1 MRGLMQERP
10 LLLSGL
16 LTHAETYHGR
26 MEIVSRTVEGPIHR
40 YTNAEMAA
48 RARRLASA
56 LERRGVAPGEMLGSL
71 AWNHYRHLEVF
82 HAVPGAGRVL
92 HTANPRLFPE
102 QIAYAVN
109 HAGERWLFFDLA
121 CLELV
126 EGMAAELT
134 QIETYVALTDRQHM
148 PAGSRLANLAC
159 YEELLEE
166 GDAEYR
172 WPSFDERRASTLC
185 YTSGTTGDPKG
196 ALYSHRGTVLQAW
209 AVCGAGAAGFASDD
223 CILPLAPLYHCNA
236 WSAAYASALTGA
248 KLVLP
253 GRAHDSA
260 ALHQLIVGEGVT
272 VALAVPTVWLAM
284 LAWLEETGND
294 LGGLKR
300 ILSGGSAVPLSLM
313 QRLEREYGIA
323 TIHAWGMTETTAA
336 ASYASARKGATP
348 EAADAVRRRQGVP
361 LYGSELRIVDDEGRE
376 LPWDGEA
383 VGHLRARGHWI
394 ASAYFR
400 REGEPLLDAEGWLP
414 TGDVA
419 SIDAAGSIEIT
430 DRSKDL
436 VKSGGEWIS
445 SIQLE
450 NAAVG
455 HPGVAEAAVIA
466 VPHPKWLERPL
477 LVVVR
482 AKGSAVT
489 ADEVR
494 AFLAA
499 RVAKWWLPEEVA
511 FVDELP
517 HTATGKIQKTALRQ
531 RFAKS
536 PARQT

>member
-1 MRGLMQERP
+1 MRGLIQERP
-10 LLLSGL
+10 LLLSDL
-16 LTHAETYHGR
+16 VTHAATYHGAV
-26 MEIVSRTVEGPIHR
+26 EIVSRTVEGPIHR
-40 YTNAEMAA
+40 YSNAKMAA

-56 LERRGVAPGEMLGSL
+56 IARRGVAPGEMLGSL

-126 EGMAAELT
+126 QGMAAKLKAV
-134 QIETYVALTDRQHM
+134 ETYVALTDRQHM
-148 PAGSRLANLAC
+148 PAASGLAGLVC

-166 GDAEYR
+166 GDPDYA
-172 WPSFDERRASTLC
+172 WPGFDEQQASTLC
-185 YTSGTTGDPKG
+185 YTSGTTGEPKG

-209 AVCGAGAAGFASDD
+209 AICGAGAAGFAADD

-236 WSAAYASALTGA
+236 WSAAYAAALTGA

-253 GRAHDSA
+253 GRAHDPA
-260 ALHQLIVGEGVT
+260 ALHELIVAEGVT

-284 LAWLEETGND
+284 LAWLKETGND
-294 LGGLKR
+294 LGQLRR

-313 QRLEREYGIA
+313 QRLERDYGVA
-323 TIHAWGMTETTAA
+323 SIHAWGMTETTAA
-336 ASYASARKGATP
+336 ATYARPRKGAPP
-348 EAADAVRRRQGVP
+348 EEADAVRRRQGVP
-361 LYGSELRIVDDEGRE
+361 LYGSELRIVDDAGRE

-383 VGHLRARGHWI
+383 VGHLRSRGHWI

-400 REGEPLLDAEGWLP
+400 REDQPLLDAEGWMP

-450 NAAVG
+450 NAAVA

-477 LVVVR
+477 LIVVR
-482 AKGSAVT
+482 VKGAQVG
-489 ADEVR
+489 AEELRD
-494 AFLAA
+494 FLAK
-499 RVAKWWLPEEVA
+499 RVAKWWLPDEVV

-517 HTATGKIQKTALRQ
+517 HTATGKIQKTALRA
-531 RFAKS
+531 RFA
-536 PARQT
+536 RQS